1 MRTREECG
9 VTYTVVLLREPDGRY
24 SVSAP
29 ALSGCFTWGDNIAH
43 ALQMAEEAIALYL
56 EVLQEDGEAMPED
69 TGEVCLD
76 MSETSEA
83 LVVKLAVREVAAA
96 A

>member
-24 SVSAP
+24 SVSVP

-43 ALQMAEEAIALYL
+43 ALQMAEEAIGLYL
-56 EVLQEDGEAMPED
+56 EVLEEDGEAVPED
-69 TGEVCLD
+69 AREVRLD
-76 MSETSEA
+76 MTEASEA
-83 LVVKLAVREVAAA
+83 LVLKLSVREVAAA